1 MNIIEQN
8 VMLQNDKRHN
18 ISRFLVDNPQISRE
32 NFRRH
37 FFKKKEAW
45 KKKKKKTFQME
56 KSRIS
61 NIIETQIQFLQVLEY
76 WRLKHHKGSKFYFQT
91 LQTLRKG
98 A

>member
-1 MNIIEQN
+1 
-8 VMLQNDKRHN
+8 
-18 ISRFLVDNPQISRE
+18 
-32 NFRRH
+32 
-37 FFKKKEAW
+37 
-45 KKKKKKTFQME
+45 ME

-76 WRLKHHKGSKFYFQT
+76 WRLKHHHKGSKFYFQT

>member
-1 MNIIEQN
+1 
-8 VMLQNDKRHN
+8 
-18 ISRFLVDNPQISRE
+18 
-32 NFRRH
+32 
-37 FFKKKEAW
+37 
-45 KKKKKKTFQME
+45 ME